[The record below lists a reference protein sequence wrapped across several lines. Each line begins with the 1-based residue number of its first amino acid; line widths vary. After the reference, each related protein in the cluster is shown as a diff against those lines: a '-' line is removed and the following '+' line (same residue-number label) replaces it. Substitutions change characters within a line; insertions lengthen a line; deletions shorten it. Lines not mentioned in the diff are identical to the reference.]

1 MGISSIVGTFGIW
14 DYVVFALMLI
24 ISAAIG
30 IYYAIFDRGEKT
42 TKDFL
47 IGGRRMTAVPVSLSL
62 TASFM
67 SAVTVLGTPSEVY
80 RYGAMFGVFAFS
92 FLLVVIVCS
101 EVFLPVF
108 YRLGITS
115 TYEYLEMRFN
125 TVVRLCG
132 TAMFIFLTVLYTG
145 VVIYAPA
152 LALNQVTGFDLW
164 GAVVSTGIV
173 CTFYCTMGGLK
184 AVVWTDV
191 FQVGIMFAGF
201 LSVITRS
208 MVVQN
213 GFSAIINDS
222 YHGGRLNIWDF
233 DPNPLR
239 RQTFWTIIL
248 GGTFTWMGV
257 YGVNQAQVQRYI
269 SCKSMFHAKMSLY
282 LNLVGLWVILFCS
295 VFSGLCLYSIY
306 KDCDPW
312 TSQIISAPDQLM
324 PYLVLD
330 ILRDYPGVP
339 GLFVASA
346 YSGTLST
353 VSSSINAL
361 ATVTVEDLV
370 KPYFKMS
377 DRKLSWTSKG
387 LNLLYGALCIGV
399 AGMASLMDSLIQAV
413 LSIFG
418 VVGGPLLGLF
428 ALGILFPCANATG
441 SLVGLVCGLC
451 LTLWV
456 GIGAQLY
463 PQLPEKAMSLSLS
476 TANCNFSFITQ
487 AFNKTF
493 PTQLP
498 LLTTA
503 VQDLAAYRPYL
514 ADNLYSLSFMYFST
528 IGTLSVMA
536 VGVTVSL
543 LTGGRKQNLVPG
555 LTLTKEDLTFYHM
568 YCFFKPKDRHEELL
582 DCGVNPKKAC
592 GTLNPTFSDGE
603 VDTMEENT
611 GKNNLTFSHDKR
623 S

>member
-1 MGISSIVGTFGIW
+1 
-14 DYVVFALMLI
+14 MLI

-208 MVVQN
+208 VVVQN

-503 VQDLAAYRPYL
+503 VQDLAAYRC
-514 ADNLYSLSFMYFST
+514 
-528 IGTLSVMA
+528 
-536 VGVTVSL
+536 
-543 LTGGRKQNLVPG
+543 
-555 LTLTKEDLTFYHM
+555 DL
-568 YCFFKPKDRHEELL
+568 
-582 DCGVNPKKAC
+582 
-592 GTLNPTFSDGE
+592 
-603 VDTMEENT
+603 
-611 GKNNLTFSHDKR
+611 
-623 S
+623 